1 MMQHLHNTLE
11 KIFNF
16 YRFEPL
22 DDLTLKHINAHAQ
35 SIIPG
40 PYRVVFDI
48 KQSLLVVFDWESPE
62 QQTWYTLK
70 WT

>member
-1 MMQHLHNTLE
+1 MMQHLYNTLE

-22 DDLTLKHINAHAQ
+22 DELTLKHINAHAQ

-48 KQSLLVVFDWESPE
+48 KQSLHVVFDWESPE